1 MLPNKPYL
9 VRAFYEWICDSECTP
24 YVVVDTTVDYV
35 EVPEEFIENNQI
47 VLNLTPSAIRDLVM
61 DNRYLSFTAQFS
73 GVIKNIYAPIAS
85 IVAVYAKENGRGMIF
100 DANDEEEAGHPM
112 LEPIPKGFKQASD
125 SDDGDGSA
133 GGSTSHLKIIK

>member
-85 IVAVYAKENGRGMIF
+85 IVAVYAKENGLYTGRANSFYNHSISIINYLIYVIYFIF
-100 DANDEEEAGHPM
+100 I
-112 LEPIPKGFKQASD
+112 LCQRYK
-125 SDDGDGSA
+125 
-133 GGSTSHLKIIK
+133 

>member
-9 VRAFYEWICDSECTP
+9 VRAFYEWICDCQCTP
-24 YVVVDTTVDYV
+24 YLVVDTTIDYV

-61 DNRYLSFTAQFS
+61 DNRYISFTAQFS

-100 DANDEEEAGHPM
+100 DANDEEYAGHPM
-112 LEPIPKGFKQASD
+112 LEPIPQGFKHASD
-125 SDDGDGSA
+125 DDGAA
-133 GGSTSHLKIIK
+133 GGKSSSHLKIIK